1 VSNFFSSSTE
11 LDERIGKKTKLL
23 LLLLLFVLGITIFIS
38 SITHTAIK
46 KRNIPMLIISKTDR
60 ALRGDILS
68 QDGFKLSFSQKLYKA
83 MINTH
88 NIDPNKKELFIKLFS
103 IYSGIS
109 EKKIEKMVRKKGNV
123 VLSYSIDANRAKYLK
138 ELARK
143 LRALKVFIP
152 YKTKSGNIIKYGLS
166 ITESGESRIFSY
178 KDSFEPILG
187 FMKKSEDD
195 GFTRPIGVKGLE
207 KSYQEALHPIQ
218 NGIVQG
224 SRDIGNSIILDG
236 NSYVKPSING
246 MSLILNIPMDLQKS
260 IEMVL
265 QKAKHELQAK
275 EIVAIVMDS
284 KTGKIKAMATSNR
297 FNPSHIKKRDYPALN
312 ATAIEYTYEPGSVIK
327 SITFALLLQKHM
339 VNPYDI
345 VKTYNGHYKL
355 GRKII
360 TDEHKEEW
368 MSAENVIVYS
378 SNIGTVQLAQR
389 LDGIDF
395 IEGFKKFG
403 FTQKTG
409 IDLPYEHVGV
419 MPNALQME
427 NEIYKATVSYGYG
440 IRATLMQLV
449 CAYNVFNNNGRML
462 EPKIVD
468 TIVDYTG
475 KKYPIEPFEEP
486 RQVVSAATAIQMN
499 KILQKVVQKGT
510 GVKAKTKGL
519 IIGGKTGTAHI
530 ASKKGGYDKL
540 YNSTFIGFAN
550 DKKHRYTIGV
560 LVREPKKPQ
569 SYFASKSAVPVF
581 KSIIDIMIEQGK
593 LIPKL
598 QNKPFQ
604 SPLQQ

>member
-1 VSNFFSSSTE
+1 MSNFFSSSKE

-23 LLLLLFVLGITIFIS
+23 LLLIIFTFGIFVFIG
-38 SITHTAIK
+38 SISHTAIK
-46 KRNIPMLIISKTDR
+46 ERHIPRLVISETNR

-68 QDGFKLSFSQKLYKA
+68 KEGFKLAFSQKLYKA
-83 MINTH
+83 MVNTY
-88 NIDPNKKELFIKLFS
+88 NIDPDKKDLFIKLFS

-109 EKKIEKMVRKKGNV
+109 EKTIRKRVSKKGNV

-143 LRALKVFIP
+143 LRILKVFIP
-152 YKTKSGNIIKYGLS
+152 YEDKKGHIIKYGLS
-166 ITESGESRIFSY
+166 LTESGESRIFSY

-207 KSYQEALHPIQ
+207 KSYQEALRPIQ
-218 NGIVQG
+218 NGIVEG
-224 SRDIGNSIILDG
+224 LRDIGNSIILDG
-236 NSYVKPSING
+236 NSFVKPPING
-246 MSLILNIPMDLQKS
+246 MTLLLNIPMSLQKS
-260 IEMVL
+260 IEVVL
-265 QKAKHELQAK
+265 QKAKRELQAK

-284 KTGKIKAMATSNR
+284 KTGKIRAMATSNR
-297 FNPSHIKKRDYPALN
+297 FDPSHIRKRDYPSLN
-312 ATAIEYTYEPGSVIK
+312 VTAIEYTYEPGSVIK
-327 SITFALLLQKHM
+327 PITFSLLLQNHR

-345 VKTYNGHYKL
+345 VRTYNGRYKL

-360 TDEHKEEW
+360 TDEHREEW

-378 SNIGTVQLAQR
+378 SNIGIAQLAQR

-409 IDLPYEHVGV
+409 IDLPYEHVGI
-419 MPNALQME
+419 MPNTLQME
-427 NEIYKATVSYGYG
+427 NEIYKATVGYGYG
-440 IRATLMQLV
+440 IRTTLIQLV
-449 CAYNVFNNNGRML
+449 CAYNAFNNNGRIL

-468 TIVDYTG
+468 TIIDHTG
-475 KKYPIEPFEEP
+475 KRYQVESFTEPK
-486 RQVVSAATAIQMN
+486 QAITAATATQMN
-499 KILQKVVQKGT
+499 KILQKVVKKGT
-510 GVKAKTKGL
+510 GKKARTEGL

-530 ASKKGGYDKL
+530 ASKKGGYAQL

-560 LVREPKKPQ
+560 LVREPKKPH
-569 SYFASKSAVPVF
+569 SYYASQSAVPVF
-581 KSIIDIMIEQGK
+581 KQIVDVLVEQGE
-593 LIPKL
+593 LIPERS
-598 QNKPFQ
+598 NP
-604 SPLQQ
+604 